1 MPTAYQLP
9 LSTDLS
15 STMASIQCDG
25 CNVKFSLP
33 GFSRHLSQ
41 TSNLQCIA
49 IYQKSQTYRPS
60 TVPGR
65 HEASTSRSE
74 MEVDDIQGQALDKTT
89 QMEEDW
95 VSELNGYNFKLT
107 RNDNDSVQMRSSETK
122 MKQTTKVM

>member
-1 MPTAYQLP
+1 
-9 LSTDLS
+9 
-15 STMASIQCDG
+15 
-25 CNVKFSLP
+25 
-33 GFSRHLSQ
+33 
-41 TSNLQCIA
+41 
-49 IYQKSQTYRPS
+49 
-60 TVPGR
+60 
-65 HEASTSRSE
+65 